1 MMAVHVRLSVTMG
14 RTSWTAPNH
23 VPFYFPPL
31 LPRIRSVHI
40 TKSPRRRQIATEF
53 FLLVLPTEGTP
64 HLIETRFCTNGNRTE
79 EFRA

>member
-1 MMAVHVRLSVTMG
+1 MAVHVRLSVTMG
-14 RTSWTAPNH
+14 QISWTAPNH

-31 LPRIRSVHI
+31 LPRIHSVHI
-40 TKSPRRRQIATEF
+40 TKSPRRRQIATKF